1 MSAAPTPAGRGAGL
15 LEVEG
20 LAKAFRLGA
29 ARLQALRGASLRLAR
44 GEALGLAGESG
55 CGKSTL
61 ARCVLRLE
69 RPDAGSV
76 RFAGEES
83 RAAAAAAAENLVV
96 ITVQG
101 IDKPGIIATVA
112 GEVARQH
119 GNVTD
124 LSQTILA
131 GVFVMVLVV
140 DLAGTD
146 GYDAMVEGLER
157 VGQELGMEISV
168 RLYSVYEAMH
178 RI

>member
-1 MSAAPTPAGRGAGL
+1 MRLITSENVAGFVKDGVLRID
-15 LEVEG
+15 EG
-20 LAKAFRLGA
+20 W
-29 ARLQALRGASLRLAR
+29 
-44 GEALGLAGESG
+44 
-55 CGKSTL
+55 TL
-61 ARCVLRLE
+61 APSALEYLR
-69 RPDAGSV
+69 RNHV

-140 DLAGTD
+140 DMSATE
-146 GYDAMVEGLER
+146 GYDVLVAGLEK
-157 VGQELGMEISV
+157 VGQEIGMDISV

>member
-1 MSAAPTPAGRGAGL
+1 MRLITAENVGEHVKDGEL
-15 LEVEG
+15 HVEDG
-20 LAKAFRLGA
+20 W
-29 ARLQALRGASLRLAR
+29 
-44 GEALGLAGESG
+44 
-55 CGKSTL
+55 TL
-61 ARCVLRLE
+61 APSALEYLR
-69 RPDAGSV
+69 RNRV
-76 RFAGEES
+76 RFGGEES

-112 GEVARQH
+112 SEVARQH

-140 DLAGTD
+140 DLTGTD
-146 GYDAMVEGLER
+146 GYDAMVAGLER
-157 VGQELGMEISV
+157 VGQDLGMEISV

>member
-1 MSAAPTPAGRGAGL
+1 MPQSRLPLVARAWHPSRMRLITSENVAGFVRDGV
-15 LEVEG
+15 LEVQDG
-20 LAKAFRLGA
+20 W
-29 ARLQALRGASLRLAR
+29 
-44 GEALGLAGESG
+44 
-55 CGKSTL
+55 TL
-61 ARCVLRLE
+61 APSALEYLR
-69 RPDAGSV
+69 RNHV

-83 RAAAAAAAENLVV
+83 RAAAAAAAQDLVV

-101 IDKPGIIATVA
+101 IDKPGIVATVA

-119 GNVTD
+119 GNITD

-140 DLAGTD
+140 DMSGTQ
-146 GYDAMVEGLER
+146 GYDVLVEGLQR
-157 VGQELGMEISV
+157 VGQEIGMEISV

>member
-1 MSAAPTPAGRGAGL
+1 MRLITSENVAGFVQDGVL
-15 LEVEG
+15 HIEEG
-20 LAKAFRLGA
+20 W
-29 ARLQALRGASLRLAR
+29 
-44 GEALGLAGESG
+44 
-55 CGKSTL
+55 TL
-61 ARCVLRLE
+61 APSALEYLR
-69 RPDAGSV
+69 RNHV
-76 RFAGEES
+76 RFSGEES

-96 ITVQG
+96 ITVEG

-119 GNVTD
+119 GNITD

-140 DLAGTD
+140 DMSGTE
-146 GYDAMVEGLER
+146 GYDVLVEGLEK
-157 VGQELGMEISV
+157 VGGEIGMEVSV

>member
-1 MSAAPTPAGRGAGL
+1 MRIITSENVAAFVKDGVLHVDDGW
-15 LEVEG
+15 
-20 LAKAFRLGA
+20 
-29 ARLQALRGASLRLAR
+29 
-44 GEALGLAGESG
+44 
-55 CGKSTL
+55 TL
-61 ARCVLRLE
+61 APSALEYLR
-69 RPDAGSV
+69 RNRV
-76 RFAGEES
+76 RFEGEES

-112 GEVARQH
+112 SEVARQH
-119 GNVTD
+119 ANVTD

-140 DLAGTD
+140 DMTGTD
-146 GYDAMVEGLER
+146 GYDALVAGLER
-157 VGQELGMEISV
+157 VGADLGMEISV

>member
-1 MSAAPTPAGRGAGL
+1 MRLITSENVASFVEDGAL
-15 LEVEG
+15 HVEEG
-20 LAKAFRLGA
+20 W
-29 ARLQALRGASLRLAR
+29 
-44 GEALGLAGESG
+44 
-55 CGKSTL
+55 TL
-61 ARCVLRLE
+61 APSALEYLR
-69 RPDAGSV
+69 RNRV

-101 IDKPGIIATVA
+101 IDRPGIIASVA
-112 GEVARQH
+112 GEVARQN

-140 DLAGTD
+140 DMSGTE
-146 GYDAMVEGLER
+146 GYDPLVAGLEK
-157 VGQELGMEISV
+157 VGREIGMEVSV

>member
-1 MSAAPTPAGRGAGL
+1 MRLITSENVAGFVKDGAL
-15 LEVEG
+15 HVEEG
-20 LAKAFRLGA
+20 W
-29 ARLQALRGASLRLAR
+29 
-44 GEALGLAGESG
+44 
-55 CGKSTL
+55 TL
-61 ARCVLRLE
+61 APSALEYLR
-69 RPDAGSV
+69 RNRVHFG
-76 RFAGEES
+76 GEGS

-96 ITVQG
+96 ITVEG

-119 GNVTD
+119 GNITD

-140 DLAGTD
+140 DMSGSE
-146 GYDAMVEGLER
+146 GYDVLVDGLDK
-157 VGQELGMEISV
+157 VGAEIGMEISV

>member
-1 MSAAPTPAGRGAGL
+1 MKSITSENVAGFVRDGVL
-15 LEVEG
+15 DVEPG
-20 LAKAFRLGA
+20 W
-29 ARLQALRGASLRLAR
+29 
-44 GEALGLAGESG
+44 
-55 CGKSTL
+55 TL
-61 ARCVLRLE
+61 APSALEYLR
-69 RPDAGSV
+69 RNHV

-83 RAAAAAAAENLVV
+83 RAAAAAAAQDLVV

-101 IDKPGIIATVA
+101 IDKPGIVATVA

-119 GNVTD
+119 GNITD

-140 DLAGTD
+140 DMSGTA
-146 GYDAMVEGLER
+146 GYDELAEGLSR
-157 VGQELGMEISV
+157 VGVEIGMEISV

>member
-1 MSAAPTPAGRGAGL
+1 MRSITSENVAGFVQDGTL
-15 LEVEG
+15 HIEEG
-20 LAKAFRLGA
+20 W
-29 ARLQALRGASLRLAR
+29 
-44 GEALGLAGESG
+44 
-55 CGKSTL
+55 TL
-61 ARCVLRLE
+61 APSALEYLR
-69 RPDAGSV
+69 RNHV

-96 ITVQG
+96 ITVEG

-119 GNVTD
+119 GNITD

-140 DLAGTD
+140 DMSGTE
-146 GYDAMVEGLER
+146 GYDVLVEGLEK
-157 VGQELGMEISV
+157 VGTEIGMEISV

>member
-1 MSAAPTPAGRGAGL
+1 MRLITSENVASYVKDGVL
-15 LEVEG
+15 NVEDG
-20 LAKAFRLGA
+20 W
-29 ARLQALRGASLRLAR
+29 
-44 GEALGLAGESG
+44 
-55 CGKSTL
+55 TL
-61 ARCVLRLE
+61 APSALEYLR
-69 RPDAGSV
+69 RNRV
-76 RFAGEES
+76 HFAGEES

-96 ITVQG
+96 ITVEG

-140 DLAGTD
+140 DMTATE
-146 GYDAMVEGLER
+146 GYDQLVAGLEA
-157 VGQELGMEISV
+157 VGEEIGMEISV

>member
-1 MSAAPTPAGRGAGL
+1 MRLITSENVAGFVRDGVL
-15 LEVEG
+15 DVEDG
-20 LAKAFRLGA
+20 W
-29 ARLQALRGASLRLAR
+29 
-44 GEALGLAGESG
+44 
-55 CGKSTL
+55 TL
-61 ARCVLRLE
+61 APSALEYLR
-69 RPDAGSV
+69 RNHV

-83 RAAAAAAAENLVV
+83 RAAAAAAAQDLVV

-101 IDKPGIIATVA
+101 IDKPGIVATVA

-119 GNVTD
+119 GNITD

-140 DLAGTD
+140 DMSGTA
-146 GYDAMVEGLER
+146 GYDELAAGLTG
-157 VGQELGMEISV
+157 VGAEIGMEISV